1 MLYNGAMIHA
11 IATENIVIGTLAGI
25 GVIVLAC
32 DGCFRRETD
41 YAGRVMFTGIVE
53 ELGAIISIDKTLA
66 GTRMT
71 ILASAVMGDLKI
83 WGQHQRQRR
92 LSDRGEQ
99 ELNIIS
105 PVEVSPET
113 LSVTTLGQFTAGAPL
128 NLERAMKLNERL
140 GGHLVA
146 GHVDGVGTV
155 RNRQQDGN
163 AILFTIE
170 APPEILR
177 HCIVKGSVTVDGIS
191 LTINQVTDR
200 GFSVSI
206 IPHTAKVTTLGL
218 KQVGDQVNLESDL
231 VGKYVER
238 LLQERG
244 QIPAKP
250 TPVIDKDY
258 LQKRGL
264 L

>member
-1 MLYNGAMIHA
+1 
-11 IATENIVIGTLAGI
+11 
-25 GVIVLAC
+25 
-32 DGCFRRETD
+32 
-41 YAGRVMFTGIVE
+41 MFTGIVE
-53 ELGAIISIDKTLA
+53 EMGAVISIDKTLA

-83 WGQHQRQRR
+83 GDSISVNGAC
-92 LSDRGEQ
+92 LTVVSKTDR
-99 ELNIIS
+99 NFS
-105 PVEVSPET
+105 VEVSPET
-113 LSVTTLGQFTAGAPL
+113 LSVTTLGQFTAGSPL

-146 GHVDGVGTV
+146 GHVDGVGTI
-155 RNRQQDGN
+155 RNRQQDGKS
-163 AILFTIE
+163 ILFTIE
-170 APPEILR
+170 ASPEILR
-177 HCIVKGSVTVDGIS
+177 HCILKGSITVDGIS
-191 LTINQVTDR
+191 LTINYMTDR
-200 GFSVSI
+200 GFTVSI

-218 KQVGDQVNLESDL
+218 NQVGHQVNLESDL

-250 TPVIDKDY
+250 TPVIDKEY